1 MPAARQGDIHWYDF
15 GPDIGAELSGHRPAL
30 VISNNEF
37 NGRYG
42 VAITVPT
49 STTMPRGEF
58 SRQHVLI
65 AASNSWASAWHV
77 KTVDEDKLGDF
88 IGQASPDELEDV
100 VEALGLRLDQRHA
113 PGQITTRRGA
123 FPIEAGTMWRLSL
136 ADPVRGEFQTTVL
149 VLDYNAGNKMAIT
162 VSVAPGAPSAGSPVA
177 VPIAIPGS
185 GQVVSA
191 RVHVVRSIDASERDL
206 APAGEIGPED
216 VDAVIDRL
224 QTLL

>member
-58 SRQHVLI
+58 SRQHVRI

-123 FPIEAGTMWRLSL
+123 FPIEAGMLWSLSL
-136 ADPVRGEFQTTVL
+136 EDPVRGEFQTTVL

-177 VPIAIPGS
+177 APVTILGS
-185 GQVVSA
+185 GQVASA
-191 RVHVVRSIDASERDL
+191 RAHVVRSIDASERDL
-206 APAGEIGPED
+206 EPAGEIGPKSLSTIFSGL
-216 VDAVIDRL
+216 AP
-224 QTLL
+224 

>member
-15 GPDIGAELSGHRPAL
+15 GPDIGAELSGRRPAL

-42 VAITVPT
+42 VAIAVPT
-49 STTMPRGEF
+49 STTMPRGEL

-65 AASNSWASAWHV
+65 PASNSWASAWHV
-77 KTVDEDKLGDF
+77 KTEDEGKLGDL

-113 PGQITTRRGA
+113 PGQITTRRGT
-123 FPIEAGTMWRLSL
+123 FPMEAGTVWRLSL
-136 ADPVRGEFQTTVL
+136 TDPVRGEFQATVL
-149 VLDYNAGNKMAIT
+149 VLDYNHGNKMAIT
-162 VSVAPGAPSAGSPVA
+162 VGVAPGAPSANSPVA
-177 VPIAIPGS
+177 APVTILRR

-206 APAGEIGPED
+206 TPAGEIDPQD
-216 VDAVIDRL
+216 VDAVIDKL